1 MYSVLDN
8 EIFAHASS
16 NFFYGKKKFLT
27 ANISKVEVLKTVALC
42 LECCKQS

>member
-1 MYSVLDN
+1 MYSVVDN

-16 NFFYGKKKFLT
+16 NFFMEKKFLT
-27 ANISKVEVLKTVALC
+27 ANTSKVEVLKTVALC